1 MTVDIEKVSAIL
13 REVAAEEVMP
23 RFRALAD
30 HEVRAKAG
38 GELVTVADVA
48 AEHQIMRRLL
58 DLLPG
63 SQVVGEEAAAEDP
76 GLLDKLAEEAGDWI
90 WLIDPIDGTGNFAGG
105 KPVFAL
111 MVALVR
117 RGETGAAWILDPIGP
132 RCATAERGAGAW
144 LDAARLAL
152 DPAPPPETLRGTL
165 HAGTFASATMAR
177 QIQARRARVGA
188 VKSLRCAGWEYLRLA
203 GGEIHFSLFTK
214 LMPWD
219 HVPGALIFREA
230 GGLALTLDG
239 APYGARS
246 HRAPGLLMAP
256 DQASWDWLHDRLF
269 GAERPS

>member
-1 MTVDIEKVSAIL
+1 MTVNIEAVTAIL

-23 RFRALAD
+23 RFRTLAE
-30 HEVRAKAG
+30 HEIRTKDG

-48 AEHQIMRRLL
+48 AERQISRRLR

-76 GLLDKLAEEAGDWI
+76 GLLDRFAQENEWI
-90 WLIDPIDGTGNFAGG
+90 WVIDPIDGTANFAAGR
-105 KPVFAL
+105 PVFAL

-117 RGETGAAWILDPIGP
+117 GGETAAGWILDPNGP

-144 LDAARLAL
+144 LGGARLAL
-152 DPAPPPETLRGTL
+152 GPTPAPEELRGTL
-165 HAGTFASATMAR
+165 HASTFATADMAR
-177 QIQARRARVGA
+177 QVQARRSRVGA

-203 GGEIHFSLFTK
+203 SGETQFSLFTR

-219 HVPGALIFREA
+219 HVPGTLIFREA
-230 GGLALTLDG
+230 GGLAWTLDG
-239 APYGARS
+239 APYGARDY
-246 HRAPGLLMAP
+246 RAPGLLMAP

-269 GAERPS
+269 GADAPA

>member
-1 MTVDIEKVSAIL
+1 MTVDIEAVSAIL

-23 RFRALAD
+23 RFRALAE
-30 HEVRAKAG
+30 HEVRAKNG
-38 GELVTVADVA
+38 GELVTVADIA
-48 AEHQIMRRLL
+48 AERQITRRLL

-63 SQVVGEEAAAEDP
+63 SQVVGEEATAEDP
-76 GLLDKLAEEAGDWI
+76 GLLDKFAQVDDWI
-90 WLIDPIDGTGNFAGG
+90 WIIDPIDGTANFAAGR
-105 KPVFAL
+105 PVFAL

-117 RGETGAAWILDPIGP
+117 RGEAEAGWILDPIGP

-152 DPAPPPETLRGTL
+152 GPPPPPAALRGTL
-165 HAGTFASATMAR
+165 HASTFATAAMAR

-203 GGEIHFSLFTK
+203 GGETQFSLFTK

-219 HVPGALIFREA
+219 HVPGTLIFREA
-230 GGLALTLDG
+230 GGLAQTLDG
-239 APYGARS
+239 APYGARD

-269 GAERPS
+269 GADAPA